1 MSESSSTASPAPSS
15 GTTILGAPA
24 ASPTPVIAEE
34 TATTANADAPA
45 AIVPAVVEG
54 EGVAVVPDPN
64 DPPKGEEEEAAAAV
78 GAPEEYAEFILP
90 PDSGYKLEGDRLAAT
105 LEFARANNWTQEQ
118 AQAGVEKYVQMRQ
131 AEHEYERGQLELA
144 SRDEFGPRFTE
155 VAEDARRSVADVE
168 KVRPGFAAWI
178 ATNNVGSDPHMI
190 WLMQDRARLLKEAP
204 MRGIEQPSGSGNG
217 PASIADRMYP
227 SMQPKS

>member
-1 MSESSSTASPAPSS
+1 MNESSSTAPAVPS
-15 GTTILGAPA
+15 GGTILGEPPA
-24 ASPTPVIAEE
+24 APTPVIAEQ
-34 TATTANADAPA
+34 TATTANADATEA
-45 AIVPAVVEG
+45 TVPPVVEG
-54 EGVAVVPDPN
+54 EGVAAVPDPN
-64 DPPKGEEEEAAAAV
+64 DPPKGEEEGAAEAE

-90 PDSGYKLEGDRLAAT
+90 ADSGYKLEGDRLAAT

-144 SRDEFGPRFTE
+144 ARDEFGPRFTE

-168 KVRPGFAAWI
+168 KLRPGFAAWI

-204 MRGIEQPSGSGNG
+204 MRGIEQPSGSGSG
-217 PASIADRMYP
+217 PAPIEQRMYP